1 MKQTTIKNEIS
12 FSGIGLHSA
21 VEVSITLKP
30 NFNYTGIVFRR
41 VDKNNSEIVAK
52 YGNVVDTKLGTTISN
67 GIEKVLT
74 IEHLMSAIW
83 ACDID
88 NLIVEIDNQETPIL
102 DGSAINFIN
111 EIKKAGIVELEQ
123 DRKYLKIL
131 KEVEVVEGEKYVKLI
146 PSDNFSI
153 DITVNFPY
161 GNIGKQHFVFDG
173 NKENFISNISNAR
186 TFCNEKEI
194 EYMRSVGL
202 ARGGSLDNAVVF
214 NDTGAINDGGLR
226 YKNEVVKH
234 KLLDCVG
241 DLYVCGY
248 NIIGKCVSNMGGHTL
263 NNQVL
268 RKLFEDERNWML
280 IK

>member
-21 VEVSITLKP
+21 VKVNITLKQ
-30 NFNYTGIVFRR
+30 NLDCNGIIFRR
-41 VDKNNSEIVAK
+41 VDKNNSEVVAR
-52 YGNVVDTKLGTTISN
+52 YNNVVDTKLGTTISN

-131 KEVEVVEGEKYVKLI
+131 KEVEVVEGEKYVKLL

-153 DITVNFPY
+153 DISVNFPY
-161 GNIGKQHFVFDG
+161 GNIGKQDFVFDG
-173 NKENFISNISNAR
+173 NKDNFISNVSNAR

-214 NDTGAINDGGLR
+214 SDTGAINDGGLR
-226 YKNEVVKH
+226 YENEVVRH

-241 DLYVCGY
+241 DLYICGY

-268 RKLFEDERNWML
+268 RKLFEDDSNYVIE
-280 IK
+280 

>member
-1 MKQTTIKNEIS
+1 MKQTTIKNEVS
-12 FSGIGLHSA
+12 FSDIGLHSA
-21 VEVSITLKP
+21 VKVNITLKP
-30 NFNYTGIVFRR
+30 NFNYTGIIFRR
-41 VDKNNSEIVAK
+41 IDKNNSEIVAK
-52 YGNVVDTKLGTTISN
+52 YDNVVDTKLGTTISN
-67 GIEKVLT
+67 GVEKVLT

-102 DGSAINFIN
+102 DGSAIHFIN
-111 EIKKAGIVELEQ
+111 EIKKAGIVKLEQ

-131 KEVEVVEGEKYVKLI
+131 KEVEVTDGEKYVKLL

-153 DITVNFPY
+153 DISVNFLY
-161 GNIGKQHFVFDG
+161 GNIGKQDFVFDG
-173 NKENFISNISNAR
+173 NKDNFTSNVSNAR

-214 NDTGAINDGGLR
+214 NNTGAINEGGLR
-226 YKNEVVKH
+226 YENEVVRH

-268 RKLFEDERNWML
+268 RKLFEDEDNYK
-280 IK
+280 II